1 MYSKHLIFSLLFLTV
16 SCYKPEID
24 NNQAQI
30 TQLNS
35 EISQLKNEIARLSS
49 LVSQSEGKVSALQS
63 EISSLKSQ
71 IASLNSSITSLE
83 EDIQFINSDLEELN
97 ELVVLFDSYLKEVK
111 SSFESLVTINEDSIA
126 DINSLVIN
134 ISRNVEVIEFVSSY
148 LSAISDYQN
157 SSSSQTDEDLQELN
171 SLISDLKSL
180 LTEFTKV
187 QNITSTNLKVSLL
200 GDIKVRGLLKDI
212 NYIYWGEGMVPGT
225 INASCN
231 WVRVWSD
238 SRNNLVS
245 ALHPKSNTL
254 LLTHHS
260 PLETRFINSSENDNI
275 KFFLNFLES
284 PKSVLYVSTVSEF
297 GNSAVI
303 NALKAEGHQIR
314 FLRIAKEQYG
324 LEDYPELKM
333 DILERY
339 QAVVF
344 YDGMARPSEEIIQ
357 NLKAFV
363 ENPTKKTLLI
373 GLGWVWAGYR
383 SIEQNEPYPINKVF
397 ESLGAK
403 FNDWFN
409 NVSYNVNIKLNYY
422 PDTYND
428 NTQSCAN

>member
-1 MYSKHLIFSLLFLTV
+1 MNCKHLIFSLLFLTV

-49 LVSQSEGKVSALQS
+49 LVSQSEDKASALQS

-71 IASLNSSITSLE
+71 IASLNSSISSLE
-83 EDIQFINSDLEELN
+83 EDIQLINSDLEEVS
-97 ELVVLFDSYLKEVK
+97 ELLVLFDNYLKEVQ

-126 DINSLVIN
+126 DINSLILN

-148 LSAISDYQN
+148 LSAITNYQN
-157 SSSSQTDEDLQELN
+157 SSLAQTDEDLQELN

-180 LTEFTKV
+180 LTEFSKV
-187 QNITSTNLKVSLL
+187 QNITSTDLNVSLL

-212 NYIYWGEGMVPGT
+212 KDIDWGEGSVPGT
-225 INASCN
+225 INADCH

-238 SRNNLVS
+238 SRYNLVS

-260 PLETRFINSSENDNI
+260 PLETRYVNSSDNDNI
-275 KFFLNFLES
+275 QLLLNFLES
-284 PKSVLYVSTVSEF
+284 PKSVLYVSSIPEF
-297 GNSAVI
+297 GNSAVLSGLR
-303 NALKAEGHQIR
+303 AKGHQVD

-324 LEDYPELKM
+324 LDDYPDLNAANLDE
-333 DILERY
+333 Y
-339 QAVVF
+339 QAIIF
-344 YDGMARPSEEIIQ
+344 YDGVARPSEEIIQ
-357 NLKAFV
+357 NLKGFI
-363 ENPTKKTLLI
+363 ENPTKKSLI
-373 GLGWVWAGYR
+373 MGLGWVWTGYR
-383 SIEQNEPYPINKVF
+383 SVEQNEPYPINKVF

-409 NVSYNVNIKLNYY
+409 NVAFNVNIKLEYY

-428 NTQSCAN
+428 NIQSCNN

>member
-1 MYSKHLIFSLLFLTV
+1 MI

-97 ELVVLFDSYLKEVK
+97 ELLVLFDSYLKEVL
-111 SSFESLVTINEDSIA
+111 SSFESLVTINEDSIG

-148 LSAISDYQN
+148 LSAITDYQN
-157 SSSSQTDEDLQELN
+157 SSLVQTDEDLQELN

-180 LTEFTKV
+180 LTEFSKV
-187 QNITSTNLKVSLL
+187 QNITSTNLKISLL

-212 NYIYWGEGMVPGT
+212 NYIDWGEGSVPGT
-225 INASCN
+225 INADCN

-260 PLETRFINSSENDNI
+260 PLETRYINSSENDNVQLL
-275 KFFLNFLES
+275 LNFLES
-284 PKSVLYVSTVSEF
+284 PKSVLYVSSIPEF
-297 GNSAVI
+297 GNSAVL
-303 NALKAEGHQIR
+303 NGLRAKGHKVD
-314 FLRIAKEQYG
+314 FLRIAKERYG
-324 LEDYPELKM
+324 LGDYSELSETNL
-333 DILERY
+333 DEY
-339 QAVVF
+339 QAIIF
-344 YDGMARPSEEIIQ
+344 YDGVARPSEEIIQ
-357 NLKAFV
+357 NLKGFI
-363 ENPTKKTLLI
+363 ENPTKKSLVM
-373 GLGWVWAGYR
+373 GLGWVWTGYR
-383 SIEQNEPYPINKVF
+383 SVEQNEPYPINDVF

-403 FNDWFN
+403 FNDWLN
-409 NVSYNVNIKLNYY
+409 NVAFNVNIRLDYY
-422 PDTYND
+422 PETYNGD
-428 NTQSCAN
+428 IELCE